1 MGDRR
6 AKDNIGGEG
15 VASDWLG
22 WVVAC
27 LVVAVGTSGAA
38 RDGDGR
44 GGVGAEG
51 GSGDGGG
58 DRGGAMVVV
67 GYVCTTARI
76 SARTD
81 LLSGCLSK
89 MRIERE

>member
-6 AKDNIGGEG
+6 AKDDVGGEG
-15 VASDWLG
+15 VTSDWLG

-58 DRGGAMVVV
+58 DRGGRWWWSVMFAQP
-67 GYVCTTARI
+67 
-76 SARTD
+76 
-81 LLSGCLSK
+81 
-89 MRIERE
+89 RELALGPIY